1 MRRMALNLT
10 VKVRYVERTQIKSRR
25 RRRCL
30 GAERGRSP
38 QSSVCPCPLRSGH
51 LTFLVTVCGKAT
63 REAHPSLGV

>member
-10 VKVRYVERTQIKSRR
+10 VKVCYVERIQIKSRR
-25 RRRCL
+25 RRRFL

-38 QSSVCPCPLRSGH
+38 QSSVRPRPLRSGH